1 MNFEVG
7 LTILRLLS
15 ARQGS
20 ALTAGEVRAKWPS
33 EKPPSVRS
41 VYRYLN
47 ELVPPGEMGPP
58 LVEQTMR
65 EGQKAYFLKPTP
77 QDTWFLTEEMAL
89 DLSLGGQVLQ
99 SIFDANRKTSGE
111 SWSQR
116 AEEFLD
122 KASDETKRIR
132 AKLRIVPDGIGRVPA
147 RIEPEVLR
155 QTITAIR
162 KDSKLGFT
170 YTNAR
175 GEENDKRLTPLGLVA
190 KDGTIYL
197 VAVNGATGKPIPYAL
212 HRMSSAKAHNDRADL
227 RPDFDLD
234 RHIRDTH
241 QFSHALDDAK
251 PPVSL
256 RLRVAPEMM
265 YHFRERPLSE
275 NQRVTEPE
283 EGQTWYL
290 VTAEVPDTILLVPFL
305 LSMGHWIEVLE
316 PQTVRAETALRAQ
329 QMWQHYQE
337 G

>member
-58 LVEQTMR
+58 LVEQTTR
-65 EGQKAYFLKPTP
+65 NGQQAYFLKPTP

-99 SIFDANRKTSGE
+99 SIFGANRKTTGE
-111 SWSQR
+111 SWAER
-116 AEEFLD
+116 AEEFLLQ
-122 KASDETKRIR
+122 ASDETKRIR
-132 AKLRIVPDGIGRVPA
+132 AKLRIVPDGIGRLPA
-147 RIEPEVLR
+147 RIDPEVLR

-162 KDSKLGFT
+162 KDRKLDFF
-170 YTNAR
+170 YTNAK
-175 GEENDKRLTPLGLVA
+175 GESSEKVLTPLGLVS
-190 KDGTIYL
+190 KDGTLYL
-197 VAVNGATGKPIPYAL
+197 VAVKGASGKPIHYAL
-212 HRMSSAKAHNDRADL
+212 HRILSATVHRERADA

-234 RHIRDTH
+234 SYIRDTH
-241 QFSHALDDAK
+241 QFSHALDGANQL
-251 PPVSL
+251 VSL
-256 RLRVAPEMM
+256 ELRVAPETM

-275 NQRVTEPE
+275 NQRVTKPE
-283 EGQTWYL
+283 EGQTWYQ
-290 VTAEVPDTILLVPFL
+290 VTAEVPNTFLLVPFL
-305 LSMGHWIEVLE
+305 LSMGHWIEVVG
-316 PQTVRAETALRAQ
+316 PQAVRAETALRAK
-329 QMWQHYQE
+329 QMWQLYQE